1 MNIYAPRRGGPQD
14 PDATA
19 RRQAIVD
26 VVQAVAIRS
35 QQELADH
42 LRRRGFQATQATLSR
57 DLRNLG
63 IGKVPGSEGGARYI
77 LPKTPHEVMDESQRR
92 LEVGAFIQSV
102 ELIGNLALV
111 RTPPERSSFSLNG
124 SVELPLAMPVIV
136 AGSARK
142 ASANARLPV
151 PQPTSSTRSPGRIA
165 RSETRRLPAS
175 NWRVALMRS

>member
-1 MNIYAPRRGGPQD
+1 MNIYAPGRGGPQD
-14 PDATA
+14 PNAAA
-19 RRQAIVD
+19 RRQAIVE

-77 LPKTPHEVMDESQRR
+77 LPKTPHEAMDESQRR

-111 RTPPERSSFSLNG
+111 RTPPGNAHGVGRALDSLG
-124 SVELPLAMPVIV
+124 WPEI
-136 AGSARK
+136 AGTIAGDDTI
-142 ASANARLPV
+142 LV
-151 PQPTSSTRSPGRIA
+151 VTRTATAA
-165 RSETRRLPAS
+165 RSFRRKLSDITRRAY
-175 NWRVALMRS
+175 R

>member
-19 RRQAIVD
+19 RRKAIVE

-42 LRRRGFQATQATLSR
+42 LKHRGFQATQATLSR

-63 IGKVPGSEGGARYI
+63 IGKVPGSEGVRYV
-77 LPKTPHEVMDESQRR
+77 LPKAPHEVMDESQRR

-111 RTPPERSSFSLNG
+111 RTPPGNAHGVGRALDSLG
-124 SVELPLAMPVIV
+124 WPEIAGTV
-136 AGSARK
+136 AGDDT
-142 ASANARLPV
+142 LLV
-151 PQPTSSTRSPGRIA
+151 VTRTATAA
-165 RSETRRLPAS
+165 RSFRRKLSDITRRAY
-175 NWRVALMRS
+175 R